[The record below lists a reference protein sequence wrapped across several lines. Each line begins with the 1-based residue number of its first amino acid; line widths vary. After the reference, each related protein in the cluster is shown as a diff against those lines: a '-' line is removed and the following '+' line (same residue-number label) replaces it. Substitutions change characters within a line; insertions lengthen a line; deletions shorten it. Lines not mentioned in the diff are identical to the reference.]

1 MEPTLAEKAMEE
13 SRGRCIT
20 CGFFAK
26 HGTPG
31 YFEAELFERAEGR
44 VFAHKDGT
52 AIIETAPICFQL
64 VAPLA
69 DDVVEEQK
77 LGAKTREEA
86 ARLVLF
92 KNRACPKYFP
102 YRPGLSPQSHLGGLA
117 MQEMEQRQ
125 YKFQEDMEKR
135 RRQWEGQLEHD
146 RRRFEIKVT
155 ALLAI
160 ITAAGVIT
168 PIVVA
173 VLFR

>member
-1 MEPTLAEKAMEE
+1 MEISK
-13 SRGRCIT
+13 GRCVT

-26 HGTPG
+26 HAAPG
-31 YFEAELFERAEGR
+31 YFEVELYERAEGR
-44 VFAHKDGT
+44 VFEHVADGL
-52 AIIETAPICFQL
+52 EVVVTAPICFRLAFPLGQEVIEERQL
-64 VAPLA
+64 GGRT
-69 DDVVEEQK
+69 K
-77 LGAKTREEA
+77 EEA
-86 ARLVLF
+86 AQKVLF
-92 KNRACPKYFP
+92 KDRACPLWFQYQ
-102 YRPGLSPQSHLGGLA
+102 PGLSPQSHLGGLA

-125 YKFQEDMEKR
+125 YKFEEDMEER
-135 RRQWEGQLEHD
+135 RRQWEQQLEHD